1 MCGFHIAC
9 DTLQILSEFACHKEI
24 LPWVVYEAYFT
35 LNLENCTSWFPGVW
49 DPFCIEFLGFHK
61 MK

>member
-9 DTLQILSEFACHKEI
+9 DTLQILCEFACHKEI
-24 LPWVVYEAYFT
+24 LARIVYEAYFT
-35 LNLENCTSWFPGVW
+35 LKGVW
-49 DPFCIEFLGFHK
+49 NSFCIEFLGFHK